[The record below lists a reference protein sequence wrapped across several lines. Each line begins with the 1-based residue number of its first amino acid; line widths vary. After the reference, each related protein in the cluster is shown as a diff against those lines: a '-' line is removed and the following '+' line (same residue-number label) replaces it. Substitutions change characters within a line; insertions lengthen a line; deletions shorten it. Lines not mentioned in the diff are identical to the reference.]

1 MEERGRGN
9 GYASGDPKSKNKA
22 EEIRDVVD
30 ISDEAFWESGRTS
43 KDKASSNRSRGGGIS
58 GGTQSDARTDSES
71 ELTTGIAAFP
81 AEGELTITSVTA
93 LKRPKHRYQISFGSY
108 TLEVHEDVLIKYRMM
123 KGAVFTRAELEEIV
137 LADERQ
143 RAYGDALLALSR
155 KMRTSYEITM
165 RLGEKGWGP
174 DVVNE
179 VIKRLTEERLIDDA
193 VYAQE
198 WAHQRVRSRGK
209 GKMWVRHELRQKGVE
224 KPLIEEAL
232 GMVSEEEEMSSARE
246 LAFKKWRSVT
256 GEMQD
261 RKRKTGAFLMRR
273 GYSGS
278 LVSKVLRSIIEEEGM
293 SGGDEE
299 EWES

>member
-1 MEERGRGN
+1 MEERDRGN
-9 GYASGDPKSKNKA
+9 RYAAGIPMSKNKA

-30 ISDEAFWESGRTS
+30 ISDEAFWDNGRIS
-43 KDKASSNRSRGGGIS
+43 KDKASSSRSRSGGGS
-58 GGTQSDARTDSES
+58 GRTQSDVLPDSES
-71 ELTTGIAAFP
+71 ELMTGIAAFP

-155 KMRTSYEITM
+155 KMRTSYEIAM
-165 RLGEKGWGP
+165 RLGEKGWGL

-198 WAHQRVRSRGK
+198 WAQQRVRSRGK

-246 LAFKKWRSVT
+246 LALKKWRSVA
-256 GEMQD
+256 GELQD

-278 LVSKVLRSIIEEEGM
+278 LVSKVLRSIIEEEGI

-299 EWES
+299 EWEL